1 MYEGMEAQT
10 RMAEHRE
17 GDVLASA
24 AAGDE
29 FAFRRIVAEH
39 HDDMRRVCQAIAD
52 DRSIAEEATQSAWVI
67 AWKRLRDVKDTGH
80 LRPWLV
86 TVAAN
91 ETKQLLRKRRRRAEI
106 EVAANA
112 SGQPGGNDPAAD
124 VADIDVRDALA
135 RLDPDD
141 RALLA
146 LRYVAGFDS
155 NELARAIGISPSGT
169 RNRLERLLR
178 RVREELDHG

>member
-1 MYEGMEAQT
+1 MEVQT
-10 RMAEHRE
+10 RMIDRRAASA
-17 GDVLASA
+17 LASA

-29 FAFRRIVAEH
+29 IAFRRIVAAH
-39 HDDMRRVCQAIAD
+39 HDDMRKVCMAIAGDRAIAD
-52 DRSIAEEATQSAWVI
+52 EATQLAWVI
-67 AWKRLRDVKDTGH
+67 AWKRLGDVRDDGH

-91 ETKQLLRKRRRRAEI
+91 ETKQLLRKRKRRAEI
-106 EVAANA
+106 EVAADA
-112 SGQPGGNDPAAD
+112 AHVPGGVDPAAG
-124 VADIDVRDALA
+124 VMDIDVRDALA

-155 NELARAIGISPSGT
+155 TELATATGLRSGT
-169 RNRLERLLR
+169 VRQRLRRLLDR
-178 RVREELDHG
+178 LREELDHG

>member
-1 MYEGMEAQT
+1 MEAQT
-10 RMAEHRE
+10 RMANRRE
-17 GDVLASA
+17 TDMLASA

-29 FAFRRIVAEH
+29 FAFRRIVVEH
-39 HDDMRRVCQAIAD
+39 HDVMRKVCLAIAD
-52 DRSIAEEATQSAWVI
+52 DRTIAEDAVQSAWVI
-67 AWKRLRDVKDTGH
+67 AWRRLGDVRDIEH

-91 ETKQLLRKRRRRAEI
+91 ETRQLLRKRRRRAEV
-106 EVAANA
+106 EVAADA
-112 SGQPGGNDPAAD
+112 SFVPGGTDPAGEPM
-124 VADIDVRDALA
+124 DIDVRDAMA

-155 NELARAIGISPSGT
+155 NELAKAIGISPSGT
-169 RNRLERLLR
+169 RNRLERLLKR
-178 RVREELDHG
+178 LREELDHG

>member
-1 MYEGMEAQT
+1 
-10 RMAEHRE
+10 MADRRRP
-17 GDVLASA
+17 DVLASA

-29 FAFRRIVAEH
+29 LAFRRIIAEH
-39 HDDMRRVCQAIAD
+39 HDDMRRVCMAISE
-52 DRSIAEEATQSAWVI
+52 DRAIAEEATQSAWVI
-67 AWKRLRDVKDTGH
+67 AWKRLGDVRDEGH

-91 ETKQLLRKRRRRAEI
+91 EARQLLRKRRRRAEI
-106 EVAANA
+106 EVAADA
-112 SGQPGGNDPAAD
+112 THLPGGTDPATD
-124 VADIDVRDALA
+124 VVDIDVRDAMA

-169 RNRLERLLR
+169 RNRLERLLKR
-178 RVREELDHG
+178 LREELDHG

>member
-1 MYEGMEAQT
+1 MTQTASRQEA
-10 RMAEHRE
+10 
-17 GDVLASA
+17 GLIASA

-29 FAFRRIVAEH
+29 IAFRRIIAAY
-39 HDDMRRVCQAIAD
+39 HDDMRKVCMAIAD
-52 DRSIAEEATQSAWVI
+52 DRAIAEDATQSAWII
-67 AWKRLRDVKDTGH
+67 AWKRLGDVHDEGH

-91 ETKQLLRKRRRRAEI
+91 EAKQLLRKRRRRAEV
-106 EVAANA
+106 EVPADAARV
-112 SGQPGGNDPAAD
+112 PGGTDPAID
-124 VADIDVRDALA
+124 VVDIDVRDAMA
-135 RLDPDD
+135 RLGPDD

-169 RNRLERLLR
+169 RNRLERLLKR
-178 RVREELDHG
+178 LREELDHG

>member
-1 MYEGMEAQT
+1 
-10 RMAEHRE
+10 MADRRRP
-17 GDVLASA
+17 DVLASA

-29 FAFRRIVAEH
+29 LAFRRIIAEH
-39 HDDMRRVCQAIAD
+39 HDDMRRVCMAISE
-52 DRSIAEEATQSAWVI
+52 DRAIAEEATQPAWVI
-67 AWKRLRDVKDTGH
+67 AWKRLGDVRDEGH

-91 ETKQLLRKRRRRAEI
+91 EARQLLRKRRRRAEI
-106 EVAANA
+106 EVAADA
-112 SGQPGGNDPAAD
+112 ARLPGGTDPATD
-124 VADIDVRDALA
+124 VVDIDVRDAMA

-155 NELARAIGISPSGT
+155 NELAKAIGISPSGT
-169 RNRLERLLR
+169 RNRLERLLKR
-178 RVREELDHG
+178 LREELDHG